1 MKNRHSGDL
10 LLCFSLNEWIELC
23 IPLWPLLFQFVQQH
37 WLQTISWS
45 VGSSVP
51 SPEDRS
57 TFNYPSLNE
66 MRQKLPTAVHLC
78 VCIVLPVCPDP
89 SVWPFTPSP
98 ALSTSSAELF
108 TFLQVADVAEAARG
122 GERRREAATAPRR
135 LHSHCSSASFS
146 IFKPSFPEGGKG
158 KTQKIPNLS
167 LNTNVSAFPRENV

>member
-45 VGSSVP
+45 VESSVP

-122 GERRREAATAPRR
+122 GERRRQPHGGFTLTAALLPSAFSNPRS
-135 LHSHCSSASFS
+135 L
-146 IFKPSFPEGGKG
+146 KGGKG
-158 KTQKIPNLS
+158 KHRKYQT
-167 LNTNVSAFPRENV
+167 FH